1 MIFNSSLLPLILK
14 KIPTLIVFSSNSGHF
29 PIFPKLS
36 KIKSDVGHH
45 PQEAIVDFGNTYMI
59 KEKTSDVS

>member
-1 MIFNSSLLPLILK
+1 MTHMYCLK
-14 KIPTLIVFSSNSGHF
+14 FFVNFPTLIVFSSNLGHF

-45 PQEAIVDFGNTYMI
+45 PQKALTDFGNTCMI
-59 KEKTSDVS
+59 K